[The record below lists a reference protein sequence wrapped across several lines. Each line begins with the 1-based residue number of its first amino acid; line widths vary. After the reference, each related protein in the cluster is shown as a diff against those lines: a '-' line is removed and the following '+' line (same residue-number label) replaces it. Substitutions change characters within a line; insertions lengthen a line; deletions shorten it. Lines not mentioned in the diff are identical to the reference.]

1 MRVHTVTDGYVT
13 TVFKSVCGPATGGL
27 VLARR
32 RERMPNTVAVV
43 LAGGRGTRLYPA
55 SSPETPKQFRA
66 VAGERS
72 LLERTVARAERFADE
87 VVVLTRPAYAN
98 RVRGLVDAEVVVEP
112 EPKDTGPAL
121 VYAAHRLRDRAGTLV
136 CLPSDH
142 HVGDDA
148 AFAAA
153 ADRAAETARETG
165 GLVTMG
171 VDPTRPAT
179 GYGYLEPGEA
189 VGEGVHRVESFVE
202 KPDAETVAHYRER
215 GYRWNAG
222 IFAWTPDALLS
233 ACAGTTLEPLV
244 DALEAADPEPFAACE
259 AVSIDYGVMEAA
271 DDVYLVAV
279 DFSWDD
285 LGTWDALARVL
296 DADAAGTVFD
306 GNALSLDAD
315 GCVLTTDES
324 SHVAAVGVSDL
335 VVAAHNDRVLVVP
348 KRESQRVREV
358 WDAVYGDR

>member
-1 MRVHTVTDGYVT
+1 MD
-13 TVFKSVCGPATGGL
+13 
-27 VLARR
+27 
-32 RERMPNTVAVV
+32 TVAVV

-72 LLERTVARAERFADE
+72 LLERTVARAGRFADE
-87 VVVLTRPAYAN
+87 VVVLTRPAYAD
-98 RVRGLVDAEVVVEP
+98 RVRDFVDADVLVEP

-121 VYAAHRLRDRAGTLV
+121 VYAAHRLRDWAGTLV

-153 ADRAAETARETG
+153 ADRAAEMARETG

-171 VDPTRPAT
+171 VEPTRPAT
-179 GYGYLEPGEA
+179 GYGYLEPGERI
-189 VGEGVHRVESFVE
+189 GEGVHRVESFVE
-202 KPDAETVAHYRER
+202 KPNAETAARYRER
-215 GYRWNAG
+215 GYLWNAG
-222 IFAWTPDALLS
+222 IFAWTPEALLS
-233 ACAGTTLEPLV
+233 ACEGTALEPLV
-244 DALEAADPEPFAACE
+244 DALEAGDPEPFAACE
-259 AVSIDYGVMEAA
+259 TVSIDYGVIEAA

-279 DFSWDD
+279 DFAWDD

-296 DADAAGTVFD
+296 EGDETGTVVD
-306 GNALSLDAD
+306 GNALSLDAE
-315 GCVLTTDES
+315 GCVLATDGS

-335 VVAAHNDRVLVVP
+335 VVAAHDGRVLVVP

-358 WDAVYGDR
+358 WNALYGDE